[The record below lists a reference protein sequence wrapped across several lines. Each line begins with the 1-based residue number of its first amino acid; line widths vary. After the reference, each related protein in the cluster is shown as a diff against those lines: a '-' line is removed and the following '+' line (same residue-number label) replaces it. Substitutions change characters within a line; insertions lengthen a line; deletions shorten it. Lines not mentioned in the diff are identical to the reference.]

1 MKKALKRIFTV
12 IICMPIVLIVLF
24 IGYEIIGIAVNDYSA
39 NKQTKNLLDDISN
52 VSDIE
57 ILDSYTYCGN
67 TGNGNH
73 VDMLSLVLIRTE
85 NDTDEIDYNIYGD
98 YKIISCDY
106 LKEHDFDNRF
116 YNELDFPQNTENCY
130 IIRLF
135 NSAPFVDNIV
145 GH

>member
-39 NKQTKNLLDDISN
+39 NKQTKNLLEDISN

-73 VDMLSLVLIRTE
+73 VDMLSLVLVRSDDEPKNSRYGNVRIRPYE
-85 NDTDEIDYNIYGD
+85 NLSDINLQGKYYGSLN
-98 YKIISCDY
+98 YPEN
-106 LKEHDFDNRF
+106 KENL
-116 YNELDFPQNTENCY
+116 YVIVLNNP
-130 IIRLF
+130 
-135 NSAPFVDNIV
+135 APFYDNIV